1 MAIVGA
7 WLTGTTGADAGG
19 TDSSGRPVVKPAEL
33 VTAEIVIGL
42 ADRSA
47 LLPGE
52 VLAED
57 ARVLRL
63 LDIYRL
69 GHREEEG
76 GED

>member
-1 MAIVGA
+1 M
-7 WLTGTTGADAGG
+7 
-19 TDSSGRPVVKPAEL
+19 
-33 VTAEIVIGL
+33 IGL
-42 ADRSA
+42 ADRWHC
-47 LLPGE
+47 LPSE

>member
-1 MAIVGA
+1 M
-7 WLTGTTGADAGG
+7 
-19 TDSSGRPVVKPAEL
+19 
-33 VTAEIVIGL
+33 IGL
-42 ADRSA
+42 ADRWHK
-47 LLPGE
+47 LPGE